1 MQKYTTREVLEA
13 ALSGPSQVSSATT
26 KRVLEWSEQV
36 PSGLRPAGLE
46 METPTRIPS
55 QDRMSMNA
63 PLGTSTAVALP
74 NLESR
79 NNAPRAESSA
89 AEKDSGDILHEE
101 EQTVPIA
108 PATQAA
114 SPPSQSLGKRR
125 VPHASKDEWAESSG
139 DETTVH
145 VPSADTTA
153 SEYFQSVA
161 ANSSNRNARKKAKTV
176 AAVGGPRYKR
186 LLGLKQASPK
196 PLSMSKTA
204 VDYRERKKIEKSYK
218 EKICAFIDNDIL
230 QRVDFEGGITPDGRL
245 YKAILMMM
253 ERKEARPKQAV
264 TPFDDGP
271 GSSDDIARLKA
282 ENQKLR
288 ERIADASRV
297 LGHV

>member
-1 MQKYTTREVLEA
+1 MQKYTNREVLEA
-13 ALSGPSQVSSATT
+13 ALSGPSKLSSATT

-46 METPTRIPS
+46 METPTRMS
-55 QDRMSMNA
+55 SRDRKSMNA

-74 NLESR
+74 NIESR
-79 NNAPRAESSA
+79 TNAPRAESSV
-89 AEKDSGDILHEE
+89 AEKDSGEILHEE
-101 EQTVPIA
+101 EQTVPHA

-139 DETTVH
+139 DETTIH
-145 VPSADTTA
+145 VQGADTTA

-161 ANSSNRNARKKAKTV
+161 ANSSNRNARKKVKTMV
-176 AAVGGPRYKR
+176 VQGGPRYNR
-186 LLGLKQASPK
+186 LSGPKQASPK

-230 QRVDFEGGITPDGRL
+230 QRVDSEGGITPDGRL

-253 ERKEARPKQAV
+253 ERREARLKQSV
-264 TPFDDGP
+264 TPDDGS
-271 GSSDDIARLKA
+271 GSSEDIARLKA

-288 ERIADASRV
+288 VRIADASRV
-297 LGHV
+297 LGHA